1 MSEYTKG
8 LYNSSGAGI
17 EYSAEIEYD
26 TYIETVDDIE
36 DRIADDNKYPIIRD
50 NKIKRCCVISLEFLK
65 VIFYY
70 LKYNINA
77 TKESKTKDE

>member
-1 MSEYTKG
+1 MSDYTEG
-8 LYNSSGAGI
+8 LYNSSTAGI
-17 EYSAEIEYD
+17 DYD

-50 NKIKRCCVISLEFLK
+50 NKIKRCCAISLEFLK

-70 LKYNINA
+70 LKSNINA
-77 TKESKTKDE
+77 TKESKTNDE